1 MDDSNSLSKSIL
13 QSNNFAM
20 SDSVALSG
28 TYSNTG
34 FFDSIKNISFM
45 TWVIIFFILAFLGF
59 NIFVYLAKGTQDI
72 TTFFGPLV
80 QKIFGTAVSTTGEI
94 IDVSAE
100 GAKAVVGETANI
112 INSGLTEVQNVTPN
126 TASSSV
132 KSQPVQNTIQ
142 QPDALA
148 NDKLNQALNASKPQQ
163 MKQNQEYE
171 ADYAASS
178 IQGGGKAGWCY
189 IGEDRGFRS
198 CSKVNENDTCMS
210 GEIFPSQEICVNP
223 NLRT

>member
-34 FFDSIKNISFM
+34 FFDSINNISFM
-45 TWVIIFFILAFLGF
+45 TCVIIFFILAFLGF

>member
-13 QSNNFAM
+13 QSDNFAM
-20 SDSVALSG
+20 PNSLATGSQDNS
-28 TYSNTG
+28 G
-34 FFDSIKNISFM
+34 FFDNIKNISFM
-45 TWVIIFFILAFLGF
+45 TWLIIILVLAFLGF
-59 NIFVYLAKGTQDI
+59 NIFVYLAKGTQDF
-72 TTFFGPLV
+72 TNFFGPII

-100 GAKAVVGETANI
+100 GAKAIVGGTANVI
-112 INSGLTEVQNVTPN
+112 DSGLTAVQNVTPN
-126 TASSSV
+126 TSPSSV

-148 NDKLNQALNASKPQQ
+148 NDALNKALNTSKPQQ
-163 MKQNQEYE
+163 MKQNNDYE

>member
-1 MDDSNSLSKSIL
+1 
-13 QSNNFAM
+13 
-20 SDSVALSG
+20 
-28 TYSNTG
+28 
-34 FFDSIKNISFM
+34 M
-45 TWVIIFFILAFLGF
+45 TWIIIFFILAFLGF
-59 NIFVYLAKGTQDI
+59 NVFVYLAKGTQDI
-72 TTFFGPLV
+72 TNAFAPII

-100 GAKAVVGETANI
+100 GAKAVVGGTANLI
-112 INSGLTEVQNVTPN
+112 DSGLTAVQNVTPN
-126 TASSSV
+126 TAQSSV
-132 KSQPVQNTIQ
+132 KSQPVQNTVQ

-148 NDKLNQALNASKPQQ
+148 NDALNKALNTSKPQLNKQ
-163 MKQNQEYE
+163 VNQNQDYE
-171 ADYAASS
+171 ADYASSS
-178 IQGGGKAGWCY
+178 IQGGGKSGWCY

>member
-20 SDSVALSG
+20 SDSVAPSG

-112 INSGLTEVQNVTPN
+112 INSGLTEVQNITPN
-126 TASSSV
+126 AASSSV

-148 NDKLNQALNASKPQQ
+148 NDKLNQVLNASKPQQ